1 MGLPVNIGAARDL
14 LGGVVFFQVSA
25 EVFWAYFAGTA
36 IWLAGLAAIRTDVLL
51 ARGSDKLISMGR
63 VFFALPMAVFGTEH
77 FTAAKF
83 VVQLVPK
90 YMPWP
95 WFWTFFVGAAL
106 IAASVSISLKREVWL
121 SAPLLALML
130 FLFVTMISVPNI
142 LADPRNR
149 VMWATGLR
157 DLSFSGGAL
166 ALAGMQTEKW
176 GSRARKIVINVGRLV
191 IAVATLVFGV
201 DQILRPDVASG
212 VPLDL
217 QTPAWIPLHIL
228 WAYLAGAVF
237 LVAGL
242 CLLLNRKTRT
252 AATALGAMV
261 LLLVVLVYLPILVA
275 RLKDIDNGF
284 NYFVDTLAFSGA
296 VLLLADAMPKEEAP
310 HV

>member
-1 MGLPVNIGAARDL
+1 MGLPVNMGAARDL

-25 EVFWAYFAGTA
+25 EVFWAYFAGAA

-149 VMWATGLR
+149 VMWSTGLR

-176 GSRARKIVINVGRLV
+176 GSLARNIVINVGRLV

-201 DQILRPDVASG
+201 QQILRPDVAPG

-217 QTPAWIPLHIL
+217 QTPAGIPLRIL

-237 LVAGL
+237 LVAGM
-242 CLLLNRKTRT
+242 CLLLNRKTRA

-261 LLLVVLVYLPILVA
+261 LLLVVFVYLPILVV
-275 RLKDIDNGF
+275 RLKDIDNGL

-296 VLLLADAMPKEEAP
+296 ALLLADAMPKEEAP